1 MTYSKHYAQDRR
13 DRENRIQKIGE
24 GTIIKTVV
32 VDRGHRNGPEIHEI
46 SDTGIITVFNQ
57 KTHKLITKMIARP
70 GQIKRYFNNAPKKLL
85 DIAYYNSYVLKY
97 NY

>member
-1 MTYSKHYAQDRR
+1 MTYSRHYAQDRK

-32 VDRGHRNGPEIHEI
+32 VDRGHHNGPEIHEI
-46 SDTGIITVFNQ
+46 SDTGIITVFN
-57 KTHKLITKMIARP
+57 KRTHKLITKMIARP
-70 GQIKRYFNNAPKKLL
+70 GQIKRYFTKAPKKLL
-85 DIAYYNSYVLKY
+85 DIAYYNSYVLGY